1 VNPAQSGDQ
10 TFTGAKASRTKRQI
24 TNNQPKN
31 QSNGETK
38 MSPFLTLWTYLQ
50 IKTTD
55 AYEAVK
61 ANQKN
66 EQGVVAIEYVI
77 LGGLIVLALAA
88 VFVVFGPKLTAKF
101 SSLL

>member
-1 VNPAQSGDQ
+1 M
-10 TFTGAKASRTKRQI
+10 TG
-24 TNNQPKN
+24 
-31 QSNGETK
+31 
-38 MSPFLTLWTYLQ
+38 FLSLWTYLQ

-55 AYEAVK
+55 AYEQIK

-77 LGGLIVLALAA
+77 LGGLIVAALAA

-101 SSLL
+101 DSLLN